1 MNSTAFLPIV
11 ASRLALAL
19 AVILPA
25 TAAGADPVGLHPENP
40 HYFLFRGRPNFLTTS
55 GEHYGAV
62 LNRDFDHLPYLAELF
77 AHRFN
82 LTRLFSG
89 TYREVPGSF
98 QIAANTLAPASGHYA
113 APWARSSEP
122 GAVDGG
128 NKFDLSAWDPDY
140 FDRLRNFV
148 AAAGA
153 RGVVVELVL
162 FCPFYEENLWQI
174 NPMNARNNVSGIGTM
189 PRTEVFTLGHPAMVA
204 VHESL
209 VRKLVSELHRFDN
222 LYYEICNEPYFG
234 GVALDWQA
242 RIARTIGETETK
254 LGGPRHMIAQ
264 NIANGSAKVKDPD
277 PAVSLFNFH
286 YATPPDV
293 IALNAGLKRAIGDD
307 ETGFRGTGDLAYR
320 TEAWEFMLAGGSVF
334 SNLDYSFTVSHPDGS
349 APVKPPTPGGGG
361 PTFRKQLTI
370 MRDFLS
376 GFDFVHMVPD
386 RAVIKGGIPDRARA
400 RVLVQPGRAYA
411 IYLSGGTHADL
422 MMDLPAGRYRVEW
435 VNPRTG
441 AVDKSQDIDHKGGP
455 AALSSPRYEED
466 VALRIVARSRG
477 QSLP

>member
-1 MNSTAFLPIV
+1 MNSTACLPIV
-11 ASRLALAL
+11 ASRIALAL
-19 AVILPA
+19 AFILPA
-25 TAAGADPVGLHPENP
+25 AAGGAEPIAPHPENP
-40 HYFLFRGRPNFLTTS
+40 RYFFFRGRPAFLITS

-62 LNRDFDHLPYLAELF
+62 LNRDFDHVPYLAELF
-77 AHRFN
+77 ARRFN

-98 QIAANTLAPASGHYA
+98 QIAANTLAPVSGRYT
-113 APWARSSEP
+113 APWARSSQP

-148 AAAGA
+148 AAAGD

-162 FCPFYEENLWQI
+162 FCPFYDENLWQI
-174 NPMNARNNVSGIGTM
+174 NPTNSRNNVNGIGTM
-189 PRTEVFTLGHPAMVA
+189 PRTEVFTLKHPPMVA
-204 VHESL
+204 LHESL

-222 LYYEICNEPYFG
+222 VYYEICNEPYFG

-242 RIARTIGETETK
+242 RIARVIVETEAK
-254 LGGPRHMIAQ
+254 LGGRRHMIAQ
-264 NIANGSAKVKDPD
+264 NIANGRAKITDPN
-277 PAVSLFNFH
+277 PAVSVFNFH

-293 IALNAGLKRAIGDD
+293 IALNDGLNKAIGDD

-320 TEAWEFMLAGGSVF
+320 TEAWEFLLAGGSAF

-361 PTFRKQLTI
+361 PAFRKQLTI

-376 GFDFVHMVPD
+376 GFDFVHMAPD
-386 RAVIKGGIPDRARA
+386 TAVIKGGIPDKARPQ
-400 RVLVQPGRAYA
+400 VLALPGRAYA
-411 IYLSGGTHADL
+411 IYLNGGTQTQL
-422 MMDLPAGRYRVEW
+422 VLDLPAGRFRAEW

-441 AVDKSQDIDHKGGP
+441 VVDKSHDVDHDGGL
-455 AALSSPRYEED
+455 ATLSSPRYEED
-466 VALRIVARSRG
+466 IALRIVTR
-477 QSLP
+477 P